1 MIKESTICNEKVH
14 VKKQSLLH
22 DSFEIVV
29 LELQL
34 CNASNTIATNTTLL
48 KGVEEGHVSI
58 ICCSVRM
65 CNLMEQG

>member
-34 CNASNTIATNTTLL
+34 CI
-48 KGVEEGHVSI
+48 VETQLQLILHY
-58 ICCSVRM
+58 
-65 CNLMEQG
+65 